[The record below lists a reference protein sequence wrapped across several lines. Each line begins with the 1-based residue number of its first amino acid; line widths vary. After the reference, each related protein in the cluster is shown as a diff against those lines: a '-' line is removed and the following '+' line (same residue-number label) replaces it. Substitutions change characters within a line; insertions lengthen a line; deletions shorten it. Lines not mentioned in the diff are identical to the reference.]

1 MKDKQMILL
10 SETMKEGFVY
20 VTDGI
25 INAMKQNNEKMSMD
39 ISKKFSNNI
48 DKIAWPINDNFKT
61 IFNGLNQIDGT
72 KSKK

>member
-1 MKDKQMILL
+1 MNSTMKDKQMILL

-48 DKIAWPINDNFKT
+48 DKIA
-61 IFNGLNQIDGT
+61 
-72 KSKK
+72 